1 MYQCTNISNDL
12 ELANNSYRVNEEKN
26 IILENEKRIKEMEKM
41 EAELLN
47 RLKNSQQMEQAEY
60 GKLEKA
66 LKVSNQACEERRK
79 KVNQIRKPRPA
90 EITKLR
96 NSISTHPSEKTSN
109 P

>member
-1 MYQCTNISNDL
+1 M
-12 ELANNSYRVNEEKN
+12 
-26 IILENEKRIKEMEKM
+26 ENEKRIKEMEKM

-79 KVNQIRKPRPA
+79 KVTQIRKPRPA
-90 EITKLR
+90 EITRMR
-96 NSISTHPSEKTSN
+96 NSISTHPSEKASN
-109 P
+109 R